1 MPTNTTRESRGTPK
15 SHSMFSSAFVS
26 TSNTPLVYTSGCA
39 GTDPKTG
46 RLPEDLEQQTRNA
59 IENLRIFLSKSGCSS
74 LDQVVK
80 VLLFVADGK
89 YAPVVN
95 KVYKEY
101 FTNQP
106 CRSCVV
112 VGFPNE
118 KIKVEL
124 ECVAEVDKKTRWF
137 KL

>member
-1 MPTNTTRESRGTPK
+1 MPTKTTWKDIGAPEASALLSP
-15 SHSMFSSAFVS
+15 AFVT
-26 TSNTPLVYTSGCA
+26 TSNTPLVYTSGCV

-46 RLPEDLEQQTRNA
+46 ELPEDLEQQTRNA
-59 IENLRIFLSKSGCSS
+59 IENLRIVLSKSGCSS

-124 ECVAEVDKKTRWF
+124 ECVAEIDKKTRWF